1 MPTNHRIKNNEKSHS
16 YFRLF
21 SPACARLARA
31 GRYFRKNQGFTLIE
45 VMVALSIMVMLLGLS
60 LTYSQRGSR
69 QIILFKERA
78 RVMQE
83 IARARSLTATLF
95 KEKGEKICGYGAYI
109 TKENPSD
116 PDNKLILYKD
126 LPLDGETCTI
136 QQNSSD
142 QEYDSGEAIDE
153 FVLDPNV
160 YFCSDPSEATD
171 IFFLP
176 PKPDLFFDGVK
187 ALPDPDLNGG
197 NTTEQTEI
205 SICLTEDPSQKSTI
219 TVNLL
224 GQISSE

>member
-1 MPTNHRIKNNEKSHS
+1 MKNKNIRQRKLTANRYKLKASHFNVFALLKATS
-16 YFRLF
+16 YKLQA
-21 SPACARLARA
+21 S
-31 GRYFRKNQGFTLIE
+31 KGFTLIE

-95 KEKGEKICGYGAYI
+95 KEDGERICGYGVHI
-109 TKENPSD
+109 KSEETSGPINM
-116 PDNKLILYKD
+116 LILYKD

-136 QQNSSD
+136 QQNHSD
-142 QEYDSGEAIDE
+142 QEYDTGEMVDE
-153 FVLDPNV
+153 FVLDKNV
-160 YFCSDPSEATD
+160 YFCSAPTN

-176 PKPDLFFDGVK
+176 PKPDIFFDGIK
-187 ALPDPDLNGG
+187 ALPDEDLNGG
-197 NTTEQTEI
+197 NTTVQAEI
-205 SICLTEDPSQKSTI
+205 EICLTEDPSQKSTI